1 MSGPYTFGV
10 GRKVFVVLFNSISF
24 IILFPVVTLLY
35 FVIPHR
41 FRYIWRLIASYY
53 FYMNWDARYALLLA
67 GCTLVTYGCGI
78 LLGRTEKKK
87 SRKALLVLSLLLIFG
102 ILFLYKYL
110 GFFINNINLAL
121 SALHAEIQIPAYSL
135 VLPVGISFYVFQAA
149 GYIIDVYRGDL
160 GPEKNVLKYAAF
172 VSFFPQLV
180 AGPIER
186 AGKLLHQFDEKHSFD
201 ADRVKNGLLLML
213 WGFFLKMVISD
224 RVAIFVDSVY
234 GNYETYGG
242 WYLAIAS
249 MLFGVQIYCDFAGYS
264 TIAVGAASVMGFTL
278 TENFRQPYLAA
289 SVRDFWRR
297 WHISLTG
304 WFRDYV
310 YIPLGGNRKG
320 KIRSSFNMLFVFL
333 LSGLWHGA
341 MWNYVVWGG
350 INGLYLV
357 FSGLFK
363 GVRERIE
370 KVIGWKSDVLSN
382 RILGSIVTFLLVDF
396 SWIFFRAQ
404 GTDKA
409 IEILKQMITVRNI
422 GILTDGSLYTLGLDQ
437 RNFWFMLISIGVLLF
452 VDILHENGIH
462 VRAWLEKQ
470 NLWFRV
476 LFPVLLIEAI
486 LVFGIWGTE
495 YDAAAFIYFRF

>member
-1 MSGPYTFGV
+1 M
-10 GRKVFVVLFNSISF
+10 LFNSFSF
-24 IILFPVVTLLY
+24 IVFFPVVTLLY

-41 FRYIWRLIASYY
+41 FRYIWLLIASYY

-67 GCTLVTYGCGI
+67 GCTLVTFACGI

-87 SRKALLVLSLLLIFG
+87 LRKVFLVLSLLIIFG

-110 GFFINNINLAL
+110 GFFITNINLAF
-121 SALHAEIQIPAYSL
+121 SALHLGFKVSEYSL

-160 GPEKNVLKYAAF
+160 KPEKNFFKYAAF

-186 AGKLLHQFDEKHSFD
+186 AGNLLHQFDEKHSFD
-201 ADRVKNGLLLML
+201 AVRVKNGLLLML
-213 WGFFLKMVISD
+213 WGFFLKVVIAD
-224 RVAIFVDSVY
+224 RIAVFVDAVY
-234 GNYETYGG
+234 GSFDIYGG
-242 WYLAIAS
+242 WYLVIAS

-289 SVRDFWRR
+289 NVKEFWRR

-320 KIRSSFNMLFVFL
+320 KIISCFNMFFVFL

-350 INGLYLV
+350 INGIYLV
-357 FSGLFK
+357 ISDLLK
-363 GVRERIE
+363 PVREKLV
-370 KVIGWKSDVLSN
+370 KVFSWKKDALSN
-382 RILGSIVTFLLVDF
+382 RILGIIITFILVDF

-409 IEILKQMITVRNI
+409 LEIFRQIINVRNM
-422 GILTDGSLYTLGLDQ
+422 GIITDGSLYTLGLDQ
-437 RNFWFMLISIGVLLF
+437 RNFWFMLISIGILLI
-452 VDILHENGIH
+452 VDILHENDIH

-470 NLWFRV
+470 NLWFRIV
-476 LFPVLLIEAI
+476 FPILLIEAI
-486 LVFGIWGTE
+486 LIFGIWGTE

>member
-1 MSGPYTFGV
+1 M
-10 GRKVFVVLFNSISF
+10 LFNSFSF
-24 IILFPVVTLLY
+24 IVFFPVVTLLY

-41 FRYIWRLIASYY
+41 FRYIWLLIASYY

-67 GCTLVTYGCGI
+67 GCTLVTYACGI
-78 LLGRTEKKK
+78 ALGRTEKKK
-87 SRKALLVLSLLLIFG
+87 IGKALLVLSLLIIFG

-110 GFFINNINLAL
+110 GFFITNINLAL
-121 SALHAEIQIPAYSL
+121 SALHIGFKVSEYSL

-160 GPEKNVLKYAAF
+160 KPEKNFFRYAAF

-186 AGKLLHQFDEKHSFD
+186 AGNLLHQFDEKHSFD
-201 ADRVKNGLLLML
+201 AVKVKNGLLLML
-213 WGFFLKMVISD
+213 WGFFLKVVIAD
-224 RVAIFVDSVY
+224 RIAVFVDAVY
-234 GNYETYGG
+234 GNFDIYGG
-242 WYLAIAS
+242 WYLVIAS
-249 MLFGVQIYCDFAGYS
+249 MLFGVQIYCDFGGYS

-289 SVRDFWRR
+289 NVKEFWRR

-320 KIRSSFNMLFVFL
+320 KIRSSFNMFFVFL

-341 MWNYVVWGG
+341 MWNYVIWGG
-350 INGLYLV
+350 INGIWLV
-357 FSGLFK
+357 ISDLLK
-363 GVRERIE
+363 PVRE
-370 KVIGWKSDVLSN
+370 KLGKAFSWKKDALSN
-382 RILGSIVTFLLVDF
+382 RILGIITTFLLVDF
-396 SWIFFRAQ
+396 SWVFFRAQ

-409 IEILKQMITVRNI
+409 LEIFRQIVNVRNI
-422 GILTDGSLYTLGLDQ
+422 GIFTDGSLYTLGLDQ
-437 RNFWFMLISIGVLLF
+437 RNFWFMLISIGILLF
-452 VDILHENGIH
+452 VDILHENNIH
-462 VRAWLEKQ
+462 VREWLEKQ
-470 NLWFRV
+470 NLWFRIV
-476 LFPVLLIEAI
+476 FPVLLIEAI

>member
-24 IILFPVVTLLY
+24 IIFFPVVTLLY

-41 FRYIWRLIASYY
+41 FRYIWLLIASYY

-186 AGKLLHQFDEKHSFD
+186 AGKLLHQFDEKHPFD

-350 INGLYLV
+350 INGLSLV

-462 VRAWLEKQ
+462 VRAWLERQ

>member
-1 MSGPYTFGV
+1 M
-10 GRKVFVVLFNSISF
+10 LFNSFSF
-24 IILFPVVTLLY
+24 IVFFPVVTLLY

-41 FRYIWRLIASYY
+41 FRYIWLLIASYY

-67 GCTLVTYGCGI
+67 GCTLVTYACGI
-78 LLGRTEKKK
+78 ALGRTEKKK
-87 SRKALLVLSLLLIFG
+87 IGKALIVLSLLIIFG

-110 GFFINNINLAL
+110 GFFITNINLAL
-121 SALHAEIQIPAYSL
+121 SALHIGFKVSEYSL

-160 GPEKNVLKYAAF
+160 KPEKNFFRYAAF

-186 AGKLLHQFDEKHSFD
+186 AGNLLHQFDEKHSFD
-201 ADRVKNGLLLML
+201 AVKVKNGLLLML
-213 WGFFLKMVISD
+213 WGFFLKVVIAD
-224 RVAIFVDSVY
+224 RIAVFVDAVY
-234 GNYETYGG
+234 GNFDIYGG
-242 WYLAIAS
+242 WYLVIAS
-249 MLFGVQIYCDFAGYS
+249 MLFGVQIYCDFGGYS

-289 SVRDFWRR
+289 NVKEFWRR

-320 KIRSSFNMLFVFL
+320 KIRSSFNMFFVFL
-333 LSGLWHGA
+333 LRGLWHGA
-341 MWNYVVWGG
+341 MWNYVIWGG
-350 INGLYLV
+350 INGIWLV
-357 FSGLFK
+357 ISDLLK
-363 GVRERIE
+363 PVRE
-370 KVIGWKSDVLSN
+370 KLGKAFSWKKDALSN
-382 RILGSIVTFLLVDF
+382 RILGIITTFLLVDF
-396 SWIFFRAQ
+396 SWVFFRAQ

-409 IEILKQMITVRNI
+409 LEIFRQIVNVRNI
-422 GILTDGSLYTLGLDQ
+422 GIFTDGSLYTLGLDQ
-437 RNFWFMLISIGVLLF
+437 RNFWFMLISIGILLF
-452 VDILHENGIH
+452 VDILHENNIH
-462 VRAWLEKQ
+462 VREWLEKQ
-470 NLWFRV
+470 NLWFRIV
-476 LFPVLLIEAI
+476 FPVLLIEAI

>member
-1 MSGPYTFGV
+1 M
-10 GRKVFVVLFNSISF
+10 LFNSFSF
-24 IILFPVVTLLY
+24 IVFFPVVTLLY

-41 FRYIWRLIASYY
+41 FRYIWLLIASYY

-67 GCTLVTYGCGI
+67 GCTLVTYACGI
-78 LLGRTEKKK
+78 ALGRTEKKK
-87 SRKALLVLSLLLIFG
+87 IEKALLVLSLLIIFG

-110 GFFINNINLAL
+110 GFFITNINLAL
-121 SALHAEIQIPAYSL
+121 SALHIGFKVSEYSL

-160 GPEKNVLKYAAF
+160 KPEKNFFRYAAF

-186 AGKLLHQFDEKHSFD
+186 AGNLLHQFDEKHSFD
-201 ADRVKNGLLLML
+201 AVKVKNGLLLML
-213 WGFFLKMVISD
+213 WGFFLKVVIAD
-224 RVAIFVDSVY
+224 RIAVFVDAVY
-234 GNYETYGG
+234 GNFDIYGG
-242 WYLAIAS
+242 WYLVIAS
-249 MLFGVQIYCDFAGYS
+249 MLFGVQIYCDFGGYS

-289 SVRDFWRR
+289 NVKEFWRR

-320 KIRSSFNMLFVFL
+320 KIRSSFNMFFVFL

-341 MWNYVVWGG
+341 MWNYVIWGG
-350 INGLYLV
+350 INGIWLV
-357 FSGLFK
+357 ISDLLK
-363 GVRERIE
+363 PVRE
-370 KVIGWKSDVLSN
+370 KLGKAFSWKKDALSN
-382 RILGSIVTFLLVDF
+382 RILGIITTFLLVDF
-396 SWIFFRAQ
+396 SWVFFRAQ

-409 IEILKQMITVRNI
+409 LEIFRQIVNVRNI
-422 GILTDGSLYTLGLDQ
+422 GIFTDGSLYTLGLDQ
-437 RNFWFMLISIGVLLF
+437 RNFWFMLISIGILLF
-452 VDILHENGIH
+452 VDILHENNIH
-462 VRAWLEKQ
+462 VREWLEKQ
-470 NLWFRV
+470 NLWFRIV
-476 LFPVLLIEAI
+476 FPVLLIEAI

>member
-1 MSGPYTFGV
+1 M
-10 GRKVFVVLFNSISF
+10 
-24 IILFPVVTLLY
+24 
-35 FVIPHR
+35 
-41 FRYIWRLIASYY
+41 
-53 FYMNWDARYALLLA
+53 
-67 GCTLVTYGCGI
+67 
-78 LLGRTEKKK
+78 
-87 SRKALLVLSLLLIFG
+87 
-102 ILFLYKYL
+102 
-110 GFFINNINLAL
+110 
-121 SALHAEIQIPAYSL
+121 
-135 VLPVGISFYVFQAA
+135 
-149 GYIIDVYRGDL
+149 
-160 GPEKNVLKYAAF
+160 LKYAAF

-201 ADRVKNGLLLML
+201 PDRVKNGLLLML

-224 RVAIFVDSVY
+224 RIAIFVDTVY
-234 GNYETYGG
+234 GSFDVYGG
-242 WYLAIAS
+242 WYLVIAS

-320 KIRSSFNMLFVFL
+320 KLRSSFNMFFVFL

-350 INGLYLV
+350 LNGLYLV
-357 FSGLFK
+357 VSDLFK
-363 GVRERIE
+363 GVRRKIGR
-370 KVIGWKSDVLSN
+370 VIGWKSDVLSN
-382 RILGSIVTFLLVDF
+382 RILGSIITFLFVDF

-422 GILTDGSLYTLGLDQ
+422 GIITDGSLYTLGLDQ
-437 RNFWFMLISIGVLLF
+437 RNFWLMLISIGILLF

-462 VRAWLEKQ
+462 VREWLEKQ
-470 NLWFRV
+470 NMWFRV

-486 LVFGIWGTE
+486 LIFGIWGTE

>member
-1 MSGPYTFGV
+1 
-10 GRKVFVVLFNSISF
+10 
-24 IILFPVVTLLY
+24 
-35 FVIPHR
+35 
-41 FRYIWRLIASYY
+41 
-53 FYMNWDARYALLLA
+53 
-67 GCTLVTYGCGI
+67 
-78 LLGRTEKKK
+78 
-87 SRKALLVLSLLLIFG
+87 
-102 ILFLYKYL
+102 
-110 GFFINNINLAL
+110 
-121 SALHAEIQIPAYSL
+121 
-135 VLPVGISFYVFQAA
+135 
-149 GYIIDVYRGDL
+149 
-160 GPEKNVLKYAAF
+160 
-172 VSFFPQLV
+172 
-180 AGPIER
+180 
-186 AGKLLHQFDEKHSFD
+186 
-201 ADRVKNGLLLML
+201 
-213 WGFFLKMVISD
+213 
-224 RVAIFVDSVY
+224 
-234 GNYETYGG
+234 TYGG